1 MRREQGLIVAAILT
15 AEVCSALESTMVLA
29 ALHSWIR
36 IYKEPALVGWVVTS
50 YLLVAGSTAAI
61 AGRLGD
67 IFGRRRVIL
76 CLLAACGTG
85 SAISAFGNAIEWI
98 IVGRAVQGLAGGIL
112 PLAYALLREHLP
124 EDKVPL
130 GVGMVV
136 AAATL
141 SGSLGLLL
149 GGYLTDTFGPNSVF
163 WASMAWAALSFT
175 AIVAIVPRGRI
186 GGHVG
191 KVDFAGGLMLCPI
204 IAVVL
209 FGVSNGNQ
217 AGWLSPLVL
226 GSIAAGVAGLA
237 LWTWHE
243 LRVDHPLIDIRL
255 LGNRSFLF
263 ANLILVCCAVGAMQF
278 LQLVSLLLQQPVWT
292 GVGLGLTATML
303 GIVKIPSMVCGTFAS
318 LISGWASGR
327 FGARSPML
335 IGSGAAGLGLTLAA
349 FDHGSIAIIIVVLIV
364 STMGVTMT
372 YAAIPNAIM
381 TVVPSERT
389 GEATGLMAVVR
400 SVSRA
405 VGSQLLMLLLA
416 TSVVREAA
424 TDAKFP
430 TDESYTLV
438 LLLMAG
444 LSFLGMLLSL
454 ALPKSRGLS
463 GRTVGQKGTPK
474 SGTTSGGAA

>member
-186 GGHVG
+186 GSHVG

-217 AGWLSPLVL
+217 AGWDDTKRMAPAVR
-226 GSIAAGVAGLA
+226 GVAVHRQEVSIGGV
-237 LWTWHE
+237 
-243 LRVDHPLIDIRL
+243 RVYGH
-255 LGNRSFLF
+255 
-263 ANLILVCCAVGAMQF
+263 VV
-278 LQLVSLLLQQPVWT
+278 VV
-292 GVGLGLTATML
+292 
-303 GIVKIPSMVCGTFAS
+303 
-318 LISGWASGR
+318 
-327 FGARSPML
+327 
-335 IGSGAAGLGLTLAA
+335 A
-349 FDHGSIAIIIVVLIV
+349 FDDLADDFRAHCQAQ
-364 STMGVTMT
+364 
-372 YAAIPNAIM
+372 YA
-381 TVVPSERT
+381 V
-389 GEATGLMAVVR
+389 
-400 SVSRA
+400 
-405 VGSQLLMLLLA
+405 Q
-416 TSVVREAA
+416 
-424 TDAKFP
+424 
-430 TDESYTLV
+430 
-438 LLLMAG
+438 
-444 LSFLGMLLSL
+444 
-454 ALPKSRGLS
+454 
-463 GRTVGQKGTPK
+463 GRTYDDFEPAYRYGHALASDTRYDGRTWDEIEPQARAEWERRNPQSAWERFK
-474 SGTTSGGAA
+474 SAARHAWERATRQ

>member
-1 MRREQGLIVAAILT
+1 MRRGHGLIIGAVLT

-36 IYKEPALVGWVVTS
+36 IYKEPALVGWVVTI

-67 IFGRRRVIL
+67 MFGRRRVLL
-76 CLLAACGTG
+76 CLLAACGAG

-124 EDKVPL
+124 ENRVPFA
-130 GVGMVV
+130 VGMVV
-136 AAATL
+136 AAATI

-163 WASMAWAALSFT
+163 WASMAWAALAFA
-175 AIVAIVPRGRI
+175 AIVAIIPRG
-186 GGHVG
+186 GMSGFTG
-191 KVDFAGGLMLCPI
+191 KVDFAGGLMICPI
-204 IAVVL
+204 IAVIL
-209 FGVSNGNQ
+209 FGVSNGNH

-226 GSIAAGVAGLA
+226 GSIAAGIAGLA
-237 LWTWHE
+237 VWTWHE
-243 LRVDHPLIDIRL
+243 LRVEHPLIDVRL
-255 LGNRSFLF
+255 LRNRGFLF
-263 ANLILVCCAVGAMQF
+263 ANLILVCCAAGAMQF

-303 GIVKIPSMVCGTFAS
+303 GIIKIPSMISGTLAS

-327 FGARSPML
+327 FGPRAPML
-335 IGSGAAGLGLTLAA
+335 IGSGVAGAGLALAA
-349 FDHGSIAIIIVVLIV
+349 FDHSSVAIIIVVLIV
-364 STMGVTMT
+364 STVGVTMT
-372 YAAIPNAIM
+372 YAAVPNAIM
-381 TVVPSERT
+381 SVVPSERT
-389 GEATGLMAVVR
+389 GEATGMMAVVR

-416 TSVVREAA
+416 TSVVREAE
-424 TDAKFP
+424 TGAKFP
-430 TDESYTLV
+430 TEQSYTLV

-444 LSFLGMLLSL
+444 LSFAGMLLSL

-463 GRTVGQKGTPK
+463 RTATEKEVTAGSATIPGVA
-474 SGTTSGGAA
+474 G